1 MLFSSGSLHCR
12 TQPARCKRPRLIAA
26 GFTLLELMV
35 VVIIIS
41 VVAVMAA
48 PSMLNAQKDRR
59 AFQAAADI
67 AALVREARARSFG
80 KGAAV
85 LVRIDA
91 PGGSAQRGK
100 VTIRDDADPVT
111 GNPRVGGCRGT
122 DWTTA
127 PIAETY
133 QITEDDIEATG
144 DTAVA
149 LICFAPSGRSYMIT
163 GAALSETQVPGAPS
177 MSEALEAMALAPETF
192 AIQVERKVS
201 GTSTGLRRRVLLS
214 PAGAARV
221 VSL

>member
-1 MLFSSGSLHCR
+1 MSHFASIQYPTRNRARVSGRRRAS
-12 TQPARCKRPRLIAA
+12 

-80 KGAAV
+80 RGAAV
-85 LVRIDA
+85 LVSIDA
-91 PGGSAQRGK
+91 PGGTAQRGR
-100 VTIRDDADPVT
+100 VTIRDDADPAT

-122 DWTTA
+122 NWTTA
-127 PIAETY
+127 PVAETY
-133 QITEDDIEATG
+133 QITEDDIEARG
-144 DTAVA
+144 DAAVA
-149 LICFAPSGRSYMIT
+149 HICFSPSGRSYMVT
-163 GAALSETQVPGAPS
+163 GAAVPLNAMPGAPP
-177 MSEALEAMALAPETF
+177 MAEADDF
-192 AIQVERKVS
+192 KVQVSRKVG
-201 GTSTGLRRRVLLS
+201 GTATGLQRLVTLS

-221 VSL
+221 TSL